1 MPKKALRHAMLA
13 RRKSL
18 TADEVHAASLRVQQ
32 AFVASP
38 EFARAEVIALYS
50 PIHGEVDTGEVMRT
64 ALAAGKKVLFPAVC
78 GEDLRFYRVAGQGE
92 LRKGAFGIHEP
103 CSAQQAIHPDAAD
116 IIVLPGV
123 AFDLFGRRIGYG
135 KGFYDR
141 AVHHLEGQGRLVGFC
156 HDFQLVAEIAGEPH
170 DVAIDLIFTDQR
182 IVRPGGYYRSGEVQ
196 GN

>member
-1 MPKKALRHAMLA
+1 MLV

-18 TADEVHAASLRVQQ
+18 SVDEVHAASLCVQR

-38 EFARAEVIALYS
+38 EFDRAEVIALYS
-50 PIHGEVDTGEVMRT
+50 PVHGEVETSEVMRR
-64 ALAAGKKVLFPAVC
+64 ALVAGKKVLFPAVC
-78 GEDLRFYRVAGQGE
+78 GEALRFYRVAGQDE

-103 CSAQQAIHPDAAD
+103 CTAQQTISPDAAD

-123 AFDLFGRRIGYG
+123 AFDLSGRRIGYG

-141 AVHHLEGQGRLVGFC
+141 AIHHLEGQGRLVGFC
-156 HDFQLVAEIAGEPH
+156 HDFQLVDEIAGEPH
-170 DVAIDLIFTDQR
+170 DVAIDIIFTDQR

>member
-1 MPKKALRHAMLA
+1 MLA

-18 TADEVHAASLRVQQ
+18 TPEEARTASLRVQQ

-38 EFARAEVIALYS
+38 EFARARMIALYA
-50 PIHGEVDTGEVMRT
+50 PIHGEIDTGEVMRA
-64 ALAAGKKVLFPAVC
+64 ALAAGKRVLFPAVC
-78 GEDLRFYRVAGQGE
+78 GEALRFYCVTGQDE
-92 LRKGAFGIHEP
+92 LRRGAFGVYEP
-103 CSAQQAIHPDAAD
+103 CSSQQAIPPDAAD
-116 IIVLPGV
+116 VIVMPGV
-123 AFDLFGRRIGYG
+123 AFDLSGRRIGYG

-156 HDFQLVAEIAGEPH
+156 HDFQLVEEIAGEPH